1 MLNIL
6 ADSSKFVKLSNDP
19 NITRETKFQKLLCR
33 LRKKGIFSDEDYKM
47 VYPNGSQPARM
58 YGLPKIHKINN
69 DKELPPFRPIISSIG
84 TFNHGIATW
93 LCKKMTPLIPSKYT
107 TKDSFTFVEDLK
119 RLNLDQKVMV
129 SFDVVSLFTNVPLY
143 ETIDIAIDLFF
154 SEYTSMRITRNEL
167 RELFIFATA
176 NTHFMFNGDLY
187 DQIDGVA
194 MGSPLGPVLANLFM
208 GFHESN
214 WINEF
219 TGNVIF
225 YRRYVDDIFAVF
237 DNIEEAKRFF
247 DYLNTQHVSI
257 KFTMETEISNCL
269 SFLDIS
275 VCNRER
281 RSTSVYR
288 KPTFTGLL
296 TNFFSFTGYSYK
308 VGLIRNLLYRAFHI
322 SSDWTIFH
330 AEIEKIYKIL
340 LKNSY
345 PRYLIDRVV
354 KSFISKCVIKN
365 NDVTTKD
372 GNKESER
379 TVRYYK
385 LPYRGKFSEETQLKL
400 DTISSRF
407 CKSIKVKLVFTA
419 FKIGQYLSPKDRLP
433 DKYRSWVVYKF
444 ICPGCNTRY
453 IGETSLHLTTR
464 SDQHLRKKSQPS
476 AVFKHLQSNSR
487 CKELSNLKSFS
498 VIDRANTRFA
508 LKIKEGLQITWDD
521 PPLNK
526 QVKHEKINISV

>member
-1 MLNIL
+1 
-6 ADSSKFVKLSNDP
+6 
-19 NITRETKFQKLLCR
+19 
-33 LRKKGIFSDEDYKM
+33 
-47 VYPNGSQPARM
+47 
-58 YGLPKIHKINN
+58 
-69 DKELPPFRPIISSIG
+69 
-84 TFNHGIATW
+84 
-93 LCKKMTPLIPSKYT
+93 
-107 TKDSFTFVEDLK
+107 
-119 RLNLDQKVMV
+119 
-129 SFDVVSLFTNVPLY
+129 
-143 ETIDIAIDLFF
+143 
-154 SEYTSMRITRNEL
+154 
-167 RELFIFATA
+167 
-176 NTHFMFNGDLY
+176 
-187 DQIDGVA
+187 

-214 WINEF
+214 WINDF
-219 TGNVIF
+219 AGHVIF

-247 DYLNTQHVSI
+247 DYLNTQHASI

-296 TNFFSFTGYSYK
+296 TNFLSFTGYSYK

-322 SSDWTIFH
+322 SSDWNIFH
-330 AEIEKIYKIL
+330 VEIEKIYRIL

-354 KSFISKCVIKN
+354 KSFINKCVITNK
-365 NDVTTKD
+365 DVTTND
-372 GNKESER
+372 GNKESEIK
-379 TVRYYK
+379 VRYYK
-385 LPYRGKFSEETQLKL
+385 LPYRGKFSEEAQIKL

-419 FKIGQYLSPKDRLP
+419 FKISQYLSPKDRLP

-453 IGETSLHLTTR
+453 IGETTLHFLTR

-498 VIDRANTRFA
+498 IIDRANTRFA
-508 LKIKEGLQITWDD
+508 LKIKEGLQIIWDD

-526 QVKHEKINISV
+526 QVKSEKINISV